1 MTIIVASVSTP
12 RILERL
18 PLLRLDGET
27 VDGTDSRQHHD
38 RHPKP
43 TFSWR
48 TCDIAPSLPWSHTA
62 SDIEGQEREMK
73 PPPAS
78 HVHRRPWVSHIDSS
92 FGERSGL
99 EAGGKGQFARPPM
112 GMRSAFC
119 VGTCLMQMHEVP
131 VNSRRYSPRKESERP
146 TTPPVRE
153 RPLIAT
159 HYCITNVAL

>member
-1 MTIIVASVSTP
+1 
-12 RILERL
+12 
-18 PLLRLDGET
+18 
-27 VDGTDSRQHHD
+27 
-38 RHPKP
+38 
-43 TFSWR
+43 
-48 TCDIAPSLPWSHTA
+48 
-62 SDIEGQEREMK
+62 MK

-99 EAGGKGQFARPPM
+99 EAGGKGQFARRPM

-119 VGTCLMQMHEVP
+119 VGTCLMQMHVQSCEGLKYRSIVGGT
-131 VNSRRYSPRKESERP
+131 SRKESERP

-153 RPLIAT
+153 SPT